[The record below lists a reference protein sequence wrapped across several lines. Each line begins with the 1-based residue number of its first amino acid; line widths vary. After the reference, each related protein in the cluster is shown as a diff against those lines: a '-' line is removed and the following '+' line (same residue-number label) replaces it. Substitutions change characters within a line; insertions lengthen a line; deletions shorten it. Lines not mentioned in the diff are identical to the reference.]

1 MNDERAPES
10 EERSWLDRL
19 THFISG
25 EPQNKSDLEGVLSLA
40 QEHEIID
47 EDARKIMEGAL
58 SVSDMQVRDIM
69 IPRAQMVVIDSDQS
83 LQEALP
89 KILQSGRSRYPVI
102 GEGID
107 DVIGILLAKDLL
119 PLIQADRDVPSI
131 STLMRPVTAVPE
143 SKRLNVLLRE
153 FRQNRNHMAIVIDEY
168 GGIAGLITIEDVLE
182 EIVGEIEDETDVDEG
197 QLIRPINDDSFL
209 VEALTP
215 IEDFNEYFGT
225 GFSDEEFDTIGGLVI
240 NAFGQ
245 LPTRNQTIRLD
256 QFEFKVIHADER
268 RADASARD
276 PRHHRIK
283 GVIRSNAPRWGLAF
297 AAGCVFALGLAPY
310 NLWPAIPLSAGLLF
324 TLLRDS
330 PSATP
335 WRTGLAYGLGF
346 FGVGVSWSMSAS
358 MYGPTPAAVAILLT
372 AVFCGG
378 LALLHG
384 FQASLFYLLG
394 SRHLSWRLIQFA
406 SIWVLFEWLQA
417 DFPDGLSWA
426 YAGYSALDS
435 LLHGW
440 IPVIGIYGC
449 SWLVVSLA
457 APG

>member
-40 QEHEIID
+40 EEHEIID

-89 KILQSGRSRYPVI
+89 KILQSGHSRYPVI

-268 RADASARD
+268 RLTR
-276 PRHHRIK
+276 
-283 GVIRSNAPRWGLAF
+283 
-297 AAGCVFALGLAPY
+297 
-310 NLWPAIPLSAGLLF
+310 
-324 TLLRDS
+324 LRVTRGTTES
-330 PSATP
+330 K
-335 WRTGLAYGLGF
+335 
-346 FGVGVSWSMSAS
+346 V
-358 MYGPTPAAVAILLT
+358 
-372 AVFCGG
+372 
-378 LALLHG
+378 
-384 FQASLFYLLG
+384 
-394 SRHLSWRLIQFA
+394 
-406 SIWVLFEWLQA
+406 
-417 DFPDGLSWA
+417 
-426 YAGYSALDS
+426 
-435 LLHGW
+435 
-440 IPVIGIYGC
+440 
-449 SWLVVSLA
+449 
-457 APG
+457 

>member
-25 EPQNKSDLEGVLSLA
+25 EPQNKTDLEGVLSLA
-40 QEHEIID
+40 EEHEIID

-69 IPRAQMVVIDSDQS
+69 IPRAQMVVIDSDQP

-89 KILQSGRSRYPVI
+89 KILQSGHSRYPVI

-119 PLIQADRDVPSI
+119 PLIQADSDVPSI
-131 STLMRPVTAVPE
+131 SSLMRPVTAVPE

-197 QLIRPINDDSFL
+197 QLIRPINDNSFL
-209 VEALTP
+209 IEALTP

-225 GFSDEEFDTIGGLVI
+225 TFSDEEFDTIGGLVI

-256 QFEFKVIHADER
+256 HFEFKVIHADER
-268 RADASARD
+268 RLTRL
-276 PRHHRIK
+276 RVTR
-283 GVIRSNAPRWGLAF
+283 GVTES
-297 AAGCVFALGLAPY
+297 
-310 NLWPAIPLSAGLLF
+310 
-324 TLLRDS
+324 
-330 PSATP
+330 
-335 WRTGLAYGLGF
+335 
-346 FGVGVSWSMSAS
+346 
-358 MYGPTPAAVAILLT
+358 T
-372 AVFCGG
+372 A
-378 LALLHG
+378 
-384 FQASLFYLLG
+384 
-394 SRHLSWRLIQFA
+394 
-406 SIWVLFEWLQA
+406 
-417 DFPDGLSWA
+417 
-426 YAGYSALDS
+426 
-435 LLHGW
+435 
-440 IPVIGIYGC
+440 
-449 SWLVVSLA
+449 
-457 APG
+457 